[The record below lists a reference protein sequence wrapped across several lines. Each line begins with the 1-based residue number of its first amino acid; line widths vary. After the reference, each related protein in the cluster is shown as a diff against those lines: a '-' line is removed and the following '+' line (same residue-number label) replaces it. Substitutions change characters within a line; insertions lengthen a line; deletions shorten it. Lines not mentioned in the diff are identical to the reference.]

1 MGYIYINYYSDEQ
14 DNYSGVHGG
23 RNRRQEIFYSG
34 NGGVTGSKGT
44 HPTLPIPNMDSSSSS
59 TETRPNATEAGQAD
73 YQVREEVY
81 MGNMVNIG
89 LEK

>member
-23 RNRRQEIFYSG
+23 RNRRQEILHSG
-34 NGGVTGSKGT
+34 NGGVSGSKGT
-44 HPTLPIPNMDSSSSS
+44 HTTLPIPNMDSRSS
-59 TETRPNATEAGQAD
+59 TETRTNATEVGQAD
-73 YQVREEVY
+73 YQVREELY

-89 LEK
+89 VEK